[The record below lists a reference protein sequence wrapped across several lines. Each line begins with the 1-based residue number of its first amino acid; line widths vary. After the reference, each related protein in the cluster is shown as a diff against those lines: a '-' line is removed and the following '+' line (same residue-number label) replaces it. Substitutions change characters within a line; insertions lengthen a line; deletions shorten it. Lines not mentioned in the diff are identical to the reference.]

1 MKTKQQI
8 KEKEFDTVK
17 TFRAIKEKI
26 SKDISNMTLPEI
38 QEYLRQQKKTLTSLV
53 RGYAA
58 IFNTLNNPIW
68 INASSTST
76 TNTPTNL

>member
-26 SKDISNMTLPEI
+26 SKDISNMTLAQI
-38 QEYLRQQKKTLTSLV
+38 QEYLRQQKAKAT
-53 RGYAA
+53 
-58 IFNTLNNPIW
+58 
-68 INASSTST
+68 NA
-76 TNTPTNL
+76 